1 MELNIGSCGFCG
13 KAIMI
18 ESSSK
23 LDEAQANEL
32 ATHRCDCEQAQRKRE
47 FDAAFKKIEAL
58 FGGGAYENGFTR
70 ESRDVMELIAS
81 LAEMVA
87 ARQISECVV
96 TLACGDKA
104 KLIKKNGVVKI
115 TRTRKIEQTKDVE

>member
-13 KAIMI
+13 KAMMI

-32 ATHRCDCEQAQRKRE
+32 ATHRCDCDEAQKKRE
-47 FDAAFKKIEAL
+47 FDAAFKQIEAL
-58 FGGGAYENGFTR
+58 FGGGAYGNGFTR
-70 ESRDVMELIAS
+70 ESQDVMALIAS
-81 LAEMVA
+81 LAKMVDA
-87 ARQISECVV
+87 WQISECVV

-104 KLIKKNGVVKI
+104 KLVKKKDVVKI
-115 TRTRKIEQTKDVE
+115 TRTRKIEQTEDVE

>member
-1 MELNIGSCGFCG
+1 MELNMGSCTFCG
-13 KAIMI
+13 KTMMI

-47 FDAAFKKIEAL
+47 FDAAFEKIETL

-70 ESRDVMELIAS
+70 ESRNVMALIAS
-81 LAEMVA
+81 LAKMVDE
-87 ARQISECVV
+87 RQISECVV
-96 TLACGDKA
+96 TLKCGDKA
-104 KLIKKNGVVKI
+104 KLVKKNGVVKI
-115 TRTRKIEQTKDVE
+115 TRTRKIEQTEDVE

>member
-13 KAIMI
+13 KTIMI

-23 LDEAQANEL
+23 LDEAQADEL
-32 ATHRCDCEQAQRKRE
+32 ATHRCDCERAQRKRK
-47 FDAAFKKIEAL
+47 FDAAFEKIEAL

-70 ESRDVMELIAS
+70 EPQDVMALIAS
-81 LAEMVA
+81 LAEMVDE
-87 ARQISECVV
+87 RQISECVV

-104 KLIKKNGVVKI
+104 KLVKKNGVVKI
-115 TRTRKIEQTKDVE
+115 TRTRKIEQPEDVE

>member
-1 MELNIGSCGFCG
+1 MEINIGSCGFCG
-13 KAIMI
+13 KMMMI

-23 LDEAQANEL
+23 LDEVQANEL
-32 ATHRCDCEQAQRKRE
+32 ATHRCDCDEAQRKRE
-47 FDAAFKKIEAL
+47 FDAAFEKIEAL

-70 ESRDVMELIAS
+70 ESRDVMALMAR
-81 LAEMVA
+81 LAEMVG

-104 KLIKKNGVVKI
+104 KLVKKSGVVKI
-115 TRTRKIEQTKDVE
+115 TRTRKIEQTEDVE